1 MDTKKLIAAI
11 VVGYLFM
18 AGAGYLIHE
27 VWLSPLYQ
35 QSPDTWRP
43 EDQFR
48 SKMWIMW
55 LADLLFVAMFAYIY
69 TRGVEN
75 KPWLGQ
81 GIRYGVLMALLVTI
95 PLTLSQYV
103 IYRVPDELPLR
114 WIAAG
119 ALQLIVL
126 GLIVAGFCRKPAA

>member
-18 AGAGYLIHE
+18 TGADYLIHG
-27 VWLSPLYQ
+27 VWLSALYQ
-35 QSPDTWRP
+35 QSPESWRP
-43 EDQFR
+43 QDQFQN
-48 SKMWIMW
+48 KMWIMP
-55 LADLLFVAMFAYIY
+55 LGDLLFVAMFAYLY

-119 ALQLIVL
+119 LSNSSCW
-126 GLIVAGFCRKPAA
+126 G

>member
-18 AGAGYLIHE
+18 AGAGYLIHG
-27 VWLSPLYQ
+27 VWLDPLYRQ
-35 QSPDTWRP
+35 FPDTWRP
-43 EDQFR
+43 QDQFQN
-48 SKMWIMW
+48 KMWIMW

-114 WIAAG
+114 WIAAD
-119 ALQLIVL
+119 ALQLIIL
-126 GLIVAGFCRKPAA
+126 GLIVAGFYRKPAA

>member
-27 VWLSPLYQ
+27 VWLGPLYQ

-75 KPWLGQ
+75 KPWVGQ
-81 GIRYGVLMALLVTI
+81 GIRYGVLMN
-95 PLTLSQYV
+95 LT
-103 IYRVPDELPLR
+103 
-114 WIAAG
+114 
-119 ALQLIVL
+119 
-126 GLIVAGFCRKPAA
+126 